1 MAAIRVYYRP
11 WLIGLG
17 QGAGVSSARW
27 RPAGI
32 AADFIRT
39 MSQQRFSDVERRALW
54 EAHRKRCLYCASPL
68 LFKELF
74 IDHVI
79 PEKLKDDPVLDSVRI
94 SHCLPPGFELEGDE
108 NLAPSC
114 HSCNIDKLDRLLTAE
129 RAALIL
135 TRVQEKLPE
144 VRDLR
149 TRYADASGADKAIL
163 GILTAL
169 GSGNISWEEITNA
182 IRDHESGQDTFR
194 VYRDLEF
201 IEGAPISLIK
211 RSDISRLLDMT
222 VKLGTELPE
231 GLELVKDDGQTR
243 YVRTTREYR
252 AATAEGFFP
261 PNNFAFKMAGFFV
274 LPSAVLSAIEKAQP
288 ALNSFIRDPRVGVS
302 DLRYVPSSLLPY
314 LVSQPE
320 LDCATLEDVLAKG
333 RLTIRSTTSYSVEFE
348 YSGMIRLL
356 VEVMR
361 ADLNGDGVEDIL
373 VWSYQGVIEGTHSL
387 VSTMVLSRPSPEAL
401 FEQRPL

>member
-1 MAAIRVYYRP
+1 MSFLQHRQVRSAAHC
-11 WLIGLG
+11 
-17 QGAGVSSARW
+17 GASRAHSDPSAR
-27 RPAGI
+27 
-32 AADFIRT
+32 
-39 MSQQRFSDVERRALW
+39 E
-54 EAHRKRCLYCASPL
+54 
-68 LFKELF
+68 
-74 IDHVI
+74 
-79 PEKLKDDPVLDSVRI
+79 
-94 SHCLPPGFELEGDE
+94 
-108 NLAPSC
+108 
-114 HSCNIDKLDRLLTAE
+114 
-129 RAALIL
+129 
-135 TRVQEKLPE
+135 LPE

-149 TRYADASGADKAIL
+149 TRYAVASGADKAIL

-169 GSGNISWEEITNA
+169 GSGRSGQEITNA

-211 RSDISRLLDMT
+211 RSDINRLLDMT

-252 AATAEGFFP
+252 AAIAEGFFP
-261 PNNFAFKMAGFFV
+261 PNNFALKMAGFFV
-274 LPSAVLSAIEKAQP
+274 LPSAVLSAIEKARP
-288 ALNSFIRDPRVGVS
+288 ALNSFIRDPRIGVS

-373 VWSYQGVIEGTHSL
+373 VWSYQGVIEGTHSF
-387 VSTMVLSRPSPEAL
+387 VSTMVLSRPSPQAL